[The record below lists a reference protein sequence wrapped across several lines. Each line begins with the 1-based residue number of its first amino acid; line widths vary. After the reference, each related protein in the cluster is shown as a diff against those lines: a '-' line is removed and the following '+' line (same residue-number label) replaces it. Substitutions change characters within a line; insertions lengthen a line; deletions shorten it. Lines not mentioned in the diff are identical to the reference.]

1 MVDNT
6 KERPG
11 RITTATV
18 LSSHFTDGATV
29 PDFIEVE
36 GRIYTGDR
44 DQAELREILERSRL
58 HGIITS
64 AGKEVSDAY
73 TQLWAL
79 DRDSYGKQ
87 CRAKLRAV
95 GRFLVDQRE
104 NDLVRALYLTLRE
117 RDATTDVV
125 MNAIR
130 RDAYQ
135 ANDEYRFFLGEKW
148 ETYLESVT
156 RNEKAEAEAEA
167 ATTRPRAEVR
177 E

>member
-18 LSSHFTDGATV
+18 LSSHYKDGATV
-29 PDFIEVE
+29 PHFIEVE

-58 HGIITS
+58 HNIITS
-64 AGKEVSDAY
+64 AGKEVTQAY
-73 TQLWAL
+73 NGLWAL
-79 DRDSYGKQ
+79 DHDAHEKQ
-87 CRAKLRAV
+87 CLAALRAV

-125 MNAIR
+125 MNTMC

-148 ETYLESVT
+148 ETYLDSQAPDEG
-156 RNEKAEAEAEA
+156 EAEAGA
-167 ATTRPRAEVR
+167 ATTRPVAEGC

>member
-1 MVDNT
+1 M
-6 KERPG
+6 
-11 RITTATV
+11 
-18 LSSHFTDGATV
+18 
-29 PDFIEVE
+29 PDFLEVE

-58 HGIITS
+58 HGIITR

-79 DRDSYGKQ
+79 ERDSYGKQ
-87 CRAKLRAV
+87 CLAALRAV

-104 NDLVRALYLTLRE
+104 YDLLKTLYLTLRE
-117 RDATTDVV
+117 RDATTDMI
-125 MNAIR
+125 MNTIC

-148 ETYLESVT
+148 ET
-156 RNEKAEAEAEA
+156 
-167 ATTRPRAEVR
+167 
-177 E
+177 